1 MVWEMI
7 VPWVGQGGKKTVA
20 PWVEQRS
27 LNMKSGVEKL
37 NMKSGAEELDM
48 KSGAEKFEHET

>member
-1 MVWEMI
+1 MI